1 MASVAEARRSPFSA
15 DAHNP
20 NLHKSIPIL
29 PSSGSTL
36 APPRDPMDITPSPA
50 STMGPPTLNGAGAE
64 HNNGTSP
71 AQTPSQAQAQAQSH
85 SQPAN
90 GDAGQTSPNGSAAP
104 TVGAAAAASQPKV
117 IQTAFIHKLY
127 NMLEDRNI
135 QHLISWSTGN
145 ESFVMSPSSEFSK
158 VLASYFKH
166 TNISS
171 FVRQLNMY
179 GFHKVS
185 DVFHTGSPDSPLWE
199 FKHGNG
205 NFKRGDLVGLR
216 EIKRRASRHALIH
229 RDSFS
234 TPKMSAGP
242 PAGQPVEP
250 TPDPVE
256 MRLSTLEHN
265 LYDMHSRMQRSED
278 TCAYLNQKAL
288 VLTEGMMRC
297 HQWSQELTTYI
308 MAMVP
313 DPENPIHRDVAM
325 MQRDITRQTEML
337 RALEAPEEPLS
348 ARQPYFM
355 QGDGNN
361 GPPLS
366 PRQLP
371 QDNLTESRRGSLASI
386 SRQVPYKP
394 PVPAHIAIS
403 PRRYGS
409 IGAGNYSPS
418 SARTPAQHQPPP
430 PPPPVQQPGTA
441 NPGNPPG
448 SSSSPPYNHL
458 YRRHT
463 SADIRTHGWPPQP
476 PPSGPAHS
484 PYTSGHNSTQW
495 PSSPRAPIGPGDQ
508 QLRDAL
514 ESYQLPRGPRQQSSR
529 QGTPPLHGDSVPS
542 SLGQDSG
549 WTLPG
554 ARYPFRGIDTPGPP
568 TRRSSMASNVHS
580 LLNPAETAERADEDE
595 PEDPRKRKR
604 MQ

>member
-1 MASVAEARRSPFSA
+1 MASVADARRSPFSP
-15 DAHNP
+15 DPHNP

-36 APPRDPMDITPSPA
+36 APPRDRDAMDTSPTT
-50 STMGPPTLNGAGAE
+50 STMGPPSMNCANVERNSNLPELGRT
-64 HNNGTSP
+64 
-71 AQTPSQAQAQAQSH
+71 
-85 SQPAN
+85 N
-90 GDAGQTSPNGSAAP
+90 GDSGNTSPNGTSAP
-104 TVGAAAAASQPKV
+104 VGAAAAANQPKV
-117 IQTAFIHKLY
+117 VQTAFIHKLY
-127 NMLEDRNI
+127 NMLEDQSI
-135 QHLISWSTGN
+135 QHLISWSSTN

-158 VLASYFKH
+158 VLSSYFKH

-234 TPKMSAGP
+234 APKVPTGP

-250 TPDPVE
+250 MPDPVE
-256 MRLSTLEHN
+256 SRLNVLEHN
-265 LYDMHSRMQRSED
+265 LYDMHARMQRSED
-278 TCAYLNQKAL
+278 TCAYLNQKTL
-288 VLTEGMMRC
+288 VLMEGMIRC
-297 HQWSQELTTYI
+297 HQWNQELTNYI

-313 DPENPIHRDVAM
+313 DPENPIHKDVSL
-325 MQRDITRQTEML
+325 MQRDISRQTEML

-355 QGDGNN
+355 QVDSSN

-366 PRQLP
+366 PRQIP
-371 QDNLTESRRGSLASI
+371 MDNLTESRRGSLASI
-386 SRQVPYKP
+386 SRQAPYKP
-394 PVPAHIAIS
+394 PVPPHIAIS

-409 IGAGNYSPS
+409 IGTGNYSPS
-418 SARTPAQHQPPP
+418 SARTPVSHQPPP
-430 PPPPVQQPGTA
+430 PPPPSIQHPGANTNSGSN
-441 NPGNPPG
+441 NPGN
-448 SSSSPPYNHL
+448 SSSLPYNL

-463 SADIRTHGWPPQP
+463 SADIRTHGWQPQP
-476 PPSGPAHS
+476 PPPGPAHS
-484 PYTSGHNSTQW
+484 PYASGHNSTQW
-495 PSSPRAPIGPGDQ
+495 PSSPHRTPIGGGDQ
-508 QLRDAL
+508 QLRDVL
-514 ESYQLPRGPRQQSSR
+514 ESYQLPRGPRRQQSSR
-529 QGTPPLHGDSVPS
+529 QGTPPLTSDNTPS
-542 SLGQDSG
+542 SLSVESG
-549 WTLPG
+549 WQLPG
-554 ARYPFRGIDTPGPP
+554 ARYPFKGIDTPGPP

-595 PEDPRKRKR
+595 PEDPRSKRKR